1 MPPCECDPSN
11 CYIDCSQRHICRWQ
25 REQIDYWCGLARPG
39 DPVGRGVVCP
49 GTGCQAAE
57 VIAASTAACR
67 RVATS
72 ASAALASTMH
82 PCGIVETGIAVSET
96 ALLLV

>member
-1 MPPCECDPSN
+1 MT
-11 CYIDCSQRHICRWQ
+11 IF
-25 REQIDYWCGLARPG
+25 A
-39 DPVGRGVVCP
+39 
-49 GTGCQAAE
+49 

-67 RVATS
+67 RAATS

-82 PCGIVETGIAVSET
+82 ACGIVEAGIEVSET